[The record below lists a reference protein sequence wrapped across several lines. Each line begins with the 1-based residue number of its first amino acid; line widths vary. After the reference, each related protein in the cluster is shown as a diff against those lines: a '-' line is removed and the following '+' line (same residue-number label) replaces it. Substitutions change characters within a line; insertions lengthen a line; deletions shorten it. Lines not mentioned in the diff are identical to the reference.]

1 MKRDGKERLNF
12 CKAETLLLQ
21 KDRERKENW
30 KDLTTEDKDSIPSVL
45 WKGNEHNMEVLGGP
59 KIEYKVEFYRLLLD
73 VEKI

>member
-1 MKRDGKERLNF
+1 MEGVCKQMKRDGKERLNF

-45 WKGNEHNMEVLGGP
+45 
-59 KIEYKVEFYRLLLD
+59 
-73 VEKI
+73 

>member
-1 MKRDGKERLNF
+1 MKRDGKVRLNF

-30 KDLTTEDKDSIPSVL
+30 KHLPTEDKDSIPSAL
-45 WKGNEHNMEVLGGP
+45 WKGGHKIQVVGGP
-59 KIEYKVEFYRLLLD
+59 KTEHKVEFCRLLLD